1 MLLQIVKLREVS
13 HVDLA
18 HVALVCELDQL
29 RYLVVGDRELEVLAD
44 LALDVVDVDVAL
56 FAFVEE
62 FVAVFGFFF
71 SAAALGQPP
80 RDDVLGRLEVE
91 GEALGEVDLVAPE
104 LFVHVL
110 LGRPVEPEVV
120 QDALELLQRDEAR
133 VGLVVVVEGVSQV
146 RHDVSWQRRDRRRVD
161 CNWLSSILLRF
172 HIWTNL
178 KIYFKYFS
186 IWYFKFS
193 TNWMIMYLV

>member
-44 LALDVVDVDVAL
+44 LTLDVVDVDVAL

-133 VGLVVVVEGVSQV
+133 VRLVVVVEGVSQV

-161 CNWLSSILLRF
+161 CDGLSSILLRF